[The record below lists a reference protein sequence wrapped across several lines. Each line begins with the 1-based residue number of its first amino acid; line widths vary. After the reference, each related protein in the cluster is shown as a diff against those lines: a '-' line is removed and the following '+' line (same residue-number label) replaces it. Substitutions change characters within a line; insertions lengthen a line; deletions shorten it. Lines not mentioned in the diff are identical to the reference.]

1 MEFLPEKPD
10 ITFRTPLFAAVLANT
25 LLSTVPGIS
34 GAGPGPEKTLLTPN
48 LDAELIT
55 DGRIT
60 SHPVK
65 PDTPTGCPTP
75 ANITRAMM
83 VLTGLKPLF
92 INAGLRHTPTVPCL
106 DVYGEAGGD
115 PRSGDALPSAAR
127 LYLQGERV
135 GSFLSAQSD
144 LLVLGECVPG
154 GTTTALC
161 LLRALGYEASV
172 SSSFVNN
179 PLPIKEEVCRIA
191 LARARAGGL
200 TDPLDL
206 VRALGDP
213 MMPVAAGIAKGY
225 TGTLILAG
233 GTQMLAV
240 AALMKALGQDLP
252 RVVTTAY
259 VRDDLTAD
267 VPGLARR
274 IGVDVTYVDP
284 GFGTIGHAG
293 LARYCCGE
301 VKEGTGAGGAMLL
314 ANLMGHSPSAIRQAI
329 LTTVSAL

>member
-1 MEFLPEKPD
+1 MEFLSEKPD
-10 ITFRTPLFAAVLANT
+10 IPFRTPLFAAVLANT

-115 PRSGDALPSAAR
+115 PRNGDALPSAAR

-172 SSSFVNN
+172 SSSFVTN

-200 TDPLDL
+200 TGPLDL

-259 VRDDLTAD
+259 VRDDLTAG
-267 VPGLARR
+267 VPLLARR

-293 LARYCCGE
+293 LARYCAGE

-314 ANLMGHSPSAIRQAI
+314 AHLMGHSPSAIRQAI
-329 LTTVSAL
+329 LSTVTAL